1 MRMQSLV
8 IGCAVLGCMAASAVA
23 DTAPTAELRD
33 FLVMDAD
40 TVDAIRAAYEDRDII
55 HNRLVATQAI
65 GVSAEQAG
73 GNAFYLDMA
82 RVTIEVLAENGHNVS
97 VLVEDYASEYDR
109 HLAAN

>member
-1 MRMQSLV
+1 
-8 IGCAVLGCMAASAVA
+8 
-23 DTAPTAELRD
+23 
-33 FLVMDAD
+33 MDAD
-40 TVDAIRAAYEDRDII
+40 TVDAIRAAYETRDV

-65 GVSAEQAG
+65 GVSAEQTA

-82 RVTIEVLAENGHNVS
+82 RVTIEVLAESGHNVS